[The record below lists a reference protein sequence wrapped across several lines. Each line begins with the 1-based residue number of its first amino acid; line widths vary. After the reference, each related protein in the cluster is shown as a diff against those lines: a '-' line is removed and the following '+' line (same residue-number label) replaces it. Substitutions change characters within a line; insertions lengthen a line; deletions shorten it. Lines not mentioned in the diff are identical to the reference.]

1 MPTHGSLT
9 KAGKVRGQTP
19 KIEGKKRVSHIS
31 KLRNK
36 INFVKRFDKEA
47 RVIHSLDNDDIE
59 FHLFTNFD
67 EFYNSPIYSDL
78 DVIIECASKDAVRDY
93 GKKIIESRKDV
104 IILSV
109 GAFSDKQ
116 YLTELQNLSNLN
128 KTRILIPT
136 GAIAGLDSIRSVKKY
151 LDSLT
156 ITTTKH
162 PKSLVGALY
171 FKSSK
176 IKLDE
181 ISEKTVLYEG
191 NAITAIEYFPANVN
205 VAVSIALAGIGLEKT
220 QVRII
225 ADPMISVNKHEIL
238 GKGSFGEILII
249 VQNIPSP
256 ANPRT
261 SYLASLSAIECLRS
275 LCNENFRIGT

>member
-1 MPTHGSLT
+1 MEKKVAVIGYGSIGKEIIAAT
-9 KAGKVRGQTP
+9 KKGEIPNA
-19 KIEGKKRVSHIS
+19 KIVA
-31 KLRNK
+31 L
-36 INFVKRFDKEA
+36 FDKES
-47 RVIHSLDNDDIE
+47 RVIDSVDNDDTE

-116 YLTELQNLSNLN
+116 YLTELQDLSNLN

-162 PKSLVGALY
+162 PKSLAGAPY
-171 FKSSK
+171 FKSSI

-205 VAVSIALAGIGLEKT
+205 VAVSLALAGIGLEKT